1 MFWRARFRSSRRR
14 SAVADEVR
22 ETDQPSPRGELCLV
36 PIFTSGRD
44 PLIEELAERL
54 PRTFPLQVR
63 IREPWF
69 DPQLTYDASRGQYN
83 SNMLL
88 GQLLSDPSEQ
98 TLRILGVTS
107 VDLFIPVLTYV
118 FGEAQL
124 GGRAAVVS
132 TNRLRSEKY
141 GLPPDPETLI
151 ARLEKEAVHELG
163 HTFELLHC
171 SDSACVMR
179 PSTYVEEIDPKG
191 VDFCAACLEKLRA
204 ACPSAVSEWVPD
216 AG

>member
-1 MFWRARFRSSRRR
+1 MS
-14 SAVADEVR
+14 
-22 ETDQPSPRGELCLV
+22 ELCLV

-44 PLIEELAERL
+44 PLIEELVHRL
-54 PRTFPLQVR
+54 TRTFPLQVR

-141 GLPPDPETLI
+141 GLPPDSETLI
-151 ARLEKEAVHELG
+151 SRLEKEAVHELG

-171 SDSACVMR
+171 LDSACVMS

-191 VDFCAACLEKLRA
+191 AGFCAACLETLREKR
-204 ACPSAVSEWVPD
+204 PLGGPELVSNE
-216 AG
+216 G

>member
-1 MFWRARFRSSRRR
+1 MS
-14 SAVADEVR
+14 
-22 ETDQPSPRGELCLV
+22 ELCLV

-44 PLIEELAERL
+44 PLIKELAQRL
-54 PRTFPLQVR
+54 TRTFLLQVR
-63 IREPWF
+63 MREPWF
-69 DPQLTYDASRGQYN
+69 DPQIAYDASRGQFN

-98 TLRILGVTS
+98 ALRILGVTS

-141 GLPPDPETLI
+141 GLPPDPETLNS
-151 ARLEKEAVHELG
+151 RLEKEAVHELG

-171 SDSACVMR
+171 GDATCVMR
-179 PSTYVEEIDPKG
+179 ASTYVEEIDPKG
-191 VDFCAACLEKLRA
+191 AGFCAACRETLRA
-204 ACPSAVSEWVPD
+204 TRPAGGPD
-216 AG
+216 STSCADRTSRS